1 MHHARRVAG
10 RIRCRS
16 GEKLLFSIIPLFAM
30 SMQLGSRKQRLVEMR
45 AGRIAR
51 ITNEATMLQTMPCL
65 SWTLAR
71 SDLEADPAWLDI
83 PQLSAGDGV

>member
-1 MHHARRVAG
+1 
-10 RIRCRS
+10 
-16 GEKLLFSIIPLFAM
+16 M

-51 ITNEATMLQTMPCL
+51 ISNEATMLQTMPCL
-65 SWTLAR
+65 SYGLDACALRPGSGPGW
-71 SDLEADPAWLDI
+71 PDI